1 MTFEDLDWRCINT
14 IRTLSADTVQKA
26 NSGHPGAP
34 MGCAPMAHVLFSR
47 FMNFSPGNPHWGPI
61 CVIEWSW
68 LCAAVCDAPS
78 SGAFRQLD
86 SKTPGHP
93 EVHMTD
99 GIEVTTGPL
108 GQGIAQ
114 AVGLAIAEAHL
125 AERFNKDGFEL
136 FDNYTFVVLGDGC
149 MQEGVASE
157 ACSLAG
163 HLGLGKLIL
172 LYDDNNIQIDG
183 STDLAFTEDV
193 MKRYESY
200 GFHVLSVENGDSDL
214 ESLERAIEEA
224 KRVKDK
230 PSMIKV
236 RTTIGFGSKLQGTEK
251 VHGNPLGKEGL
262 AEAKKKLGFDENEFF
277 HVPKD
282 VQSYFETLKRKG
294 AEKEGKWNEIYAK
307 EYPELAKELKRRF
320 EGKLPEG
327 WKDLLPVYSPE
338 DAAVATRKLSEIV
351 LNKIADK
358 VPELLS
364 EIVLNKIADKVP
376 ELVGGSADLT
386 HSNLTKWKT
395 SVDFQKKGS
404 KNGNPEGRYFRFGV
418 REHAMAAIVNGLAA
432 YGGLIPFGATFLNF
446 ITYAWGAVRLSA
458 LSHLKT
464 IYIMTHDSIGLGE
477 DGPTHQPIETVAALR
492 ALPNML
498 TIRPADGN
506 ETSGAYAIALEYN
519 GPSTLCLT
527 RQNVPHLKNSS
538 IENTMKGGYILN
550 DVENPQVILVGTGSE
565 VSLCVETAEYL
576 KDKLN
581 IKARVVSM
589 PCVELFEKQSNE
601 YKKKVFSAQVPVVSV
616 EAMSTLGW
624 HKYSHFPIGIDTFG
638 ASAPYQQV
646 YKKVGLSVE
655 AISEK
660 VSKVVSFYKNN
671 PIEDLIS
678 RPF

>member
-262 AEAKKKLGFDENEFF
+262 AEAKKKLGFNENEFF

-294 AEKEGKWNEIYAK
+294 AEKEGKWNEMLERYAK

-358 VPELLS
+358 VPEL
-364 EIVLNKIADKVP
+364 
-376 ELVGGSADLT
+376 
-386 HSNLTKWKT
+386 
-395 SVDFQKKGS
+395 
-404 KNGNPEGRYFRFGV
+404 
-418 REHAMAAIVNGLAA
+418 
-432 YGGLIPFGATFLNF
+432 
-446 ITYAWGAVRLSA
+446 
-458 LSHLKT
+458 
-464 IYIMTHDSIGLGE
+464 
-477 DGPTHQPIETVAALR
+477 
-492 ALPNML
+492 
-498 TIRPADGN
+498 
-506 ETSGAYAIALEYN
+506 TSGAYAIALEYD